1 MENEHI
7 YKLVICLDRK
17 GNKSIILEQGPI
29 YKIDTLTSPF
39 NNAKELRAYYSE
51 QIELFEKQYQKDINY
66 LENKYNKKEL
76 GDITIIDPE
85 KISVTDIPRESI
97 VYKEN
102 IEMFEIAIDDLQFVQ
117 FLKNADYSKY
127 CAIQRYN
134 KEIDEQH
141 KNIIDETISWLI
153 RKMPKIYD
161 EYAIKYNKPP
171 LKTIYKHMKKEKQ
184 LLNKYKEMIE
194 KQTDETANI
203 EQLEAYELNY
213 QQDRRDYLKYDLNGY
228 KEEKGRRKVKKIGG
242 GI

>member
-1 MENEHI
+1 MGRGNMENEHI

-85 KISVTDIPRESI
+85 KVETIDVPREKI
-97 VYKEN
+97 IYNEE
-102 IEMFEIAIDDLQFVQ
+102 IEMFELAINNIEFEQY
-117 FLKNADYSKY
+117 LKKTDYSRY
-127 CAIQRYN
+127 CLIQTYN
-134 KEIDEQH
+134 GQIDER
-141 KNIIDETISWLI
+141 ISWLI
-153 RKMPKIYD
+153 REIPKIYN
-161 EYAIKYNKPP
+161 EYASRYNKLP
-171 LKTIYKHMKKEKQ
+171 LKTIYKHYQKEKQ

-194 KQTDETANI
+194 NQTDETTNI
-203 EQLEAYELNY
+203 EQLEAYEVEY
-213 QQDRRDYLKYDLNGY
+213 QNERKDNQKYDIRPNV
-228 KEEKGRRKVKKIGG
+228 KQKIKQKKISGG
-242 GI
+242 N

>member
-85 KISVTDIPRESI
+85 KVETIDVPREKI
-97 VYKEN
+97 IYNEE
-102 IEMFEIAIDDLQFVQ
+102 IEMFELAINNIEFEQY
-117 FLKNADYSKY
+117 LKKTDYSRY
-127 CAIQRYN
+127 CLIQTYN
-134 KEIDEQH
+134 GQIDER
-141 KNIIDETISWLI
+141 ISWLI
-153 RKMPKIYD
+153 REIPKIYN
-161 EYAIKYNKPP
+161 EYASRYNKLP
-171 LKTIYKHMKKEKQ
+171 LKTIYKHYQKEKQ

-194 KQTDETANI
+194 NQTDETANI
-203 EQLEAYELNY
+203 EQLEAYEVEY
-213 QQDRRDYLKYDLNGY
+213 QNERKDNQKYDIRPNG
-228 KEEKGRRKVKKIGG
+228 KQKIKQKKISGG
-242 GI
+242 N

>member
-85 KISVTDIPRESI
+85 KVETTDVPREKI
-97 VYKEN
+97 IYNEE
-102 IEMFEIAIDDLQFVQ
+102 IEMFELAINNIEFEQ
-117 FLKNADYSKY
+117 FLKKTDYSRY
-127 CAIQRYN
+127 CLIQTYN
-134 KEIDEQH
+134 GQIYER
-141 KNIIDETISWLI
+141 ISWLI
-153 RKMPKIYD
+153 RAIPKIYN
-161 EYAIKYNKPP
+161 EYASRYNKLP
-171 LKTIYKHMKKEKQ
+171 LKTIYKHYQKEKQ
-184 LLNKYKEMIE
+184 LVNKYKEMIE
-194 KQTDETANI
+194 NQTDETANI
-203 EQLEAYELNY
+203 EQLEAYELEFI
-213 QQDRRDYLKYDLNGY
+213 REKYENQKYNIEDIKGI
-228 KEEKGRRKVKKIGG
+228 KEIKGRQKVKKIGG
-242 GI
+242 GK

>member
-85 KISVTDIPRESI
+85 KVETIDVPREKI
-97 VYKEN
+97 IYNEE
-102 IEMFEIAIDDLQFVQ
+102 IEMFELAINNIEFEQY
-117 FLKNADYSKY
+117 LKKTDYSRY
-127 CAIQRYN
+127 CLIQTYN
-134 KEIDEQH
+134 GQIDER
-141 KNIIDETISWLI
+141 ISWLI
-153 RKMPKIYD
+153 REIPKIYN
-161 EYAIKYNKPP
+161 EYASRYNKLP
-171 LKTIYKHMKKEKQ
+171 LKTIYKHYQKEKQ

-194 KQTDETANI
+194 NQTDETANI
-203 EQLEAYELNY
+203 EQLEAYEVEY
-213 QQDRRDYLKYDLNGY
+213 QKWRAIVIKA
-228 KEEKGRRKVKKIGG
+228 
-242 GI
+242 